1 MSTTGTTWSTARPA
15 KWEDPFSDSAYTKRQ
30 TLYNIRL
37 RDTRGVFTPQMIV
50 HGRYQSGG
58 SNESRIDSHVAEA
71 KKTPPAVD
79 IFIEGQAEKG
89 YTSQIAG
96 RLNGG
101 ETLNY
106 AIYWLQETT
115 VIPSRRKQRQDSQQ
129 PPHRQTD
136 GARQRRANDASACRP
151 LTPRGKDAPSGCND
165 RTTARCWPPPR
176 CPTKLTA
183 KHKSSFGRHGAKRFC
198 RRRKLPS
205 APCRT
210 TSSTPCPKRRPAAL
224 TAKTG
229 TAPWGTE
236 PCGRYK
242 KETCW
247 NAAASISPPSPPTNS
262 PAAAS
267 IRYPSLAG
275 KTPTG
280 ACGVSLVL
288 HPLNAILPDRPPE
301 CPFL

>member
-1 MSTTGTTWSTARPA
+1 MKSALPA
-15 KWEDPFSDSAYTKRQ
+15 CLVLILLGAFPVAAKEPAANGILLELFTSQGCYSCPPAEALVRDKYASAEGVIALEYHVDYWDDLVYGSAGKWEDPFSDSAYTKRQ

-115 VIPSRRKQRQDSQQ
+115 VIPSGENKGKTLSSRHIVKRTERINAGKRRLSLPAIDPTREGCAVWVQRSDNG
-129 PPHRQTD
+129 PVL
-136 GARQRRANDASACRP
+136 AAA
-151 LTPRGKDAPSGCND
+151 
-165 RTTARCWPPPR
+165 R
-176 CPTKLTA
+176 CPT
-183 KHKSSFGRHGAKRFC
+183 
-198 RRRKLPS
+198 
-205 APCRT
+205 
-210 TSSTPCPKRRPAAL
+210 
-224 TAKTG
+224 
-229 TAPWGTE
+229 
-236 PCGRYK
+236 
-242 KETCW
+242 
-247 NAAASISPPSPPTNS
+247 N
-262 PAAAS
+262 
-267 IRYPSLAG
+267 
-275 KTPTG
+275 
-280 ACGVSLVL
+280 
-288 HPLNAILPDRPPE
+288 
-301 CPFL
+301 